1 MGPRLQVEVKLAA
14 HIDRAM
20 DQQLTIISRS
30 NHLVANYLDHLEA
43 KLALQRLLSYIRRR
57 QRCLQCELPIKCC
70 RLPQLSKLTRYDLS
84 WSVKLLL

>member
-1 MGPRLQVEVKLAA
+1 MCPRLQVEVKLAA
-14 HIDRAM
+14 RINRAM

-57 QRCLQCELPIKCC
+57 QRCLQCELPIKWC